1 MPGRSAIA
9 EARGHRRAYE
19 LYYWPGIQGRGEF
32 IRLAL
37 EEGGAEY
44 RDAAL
49 APDSNGGGMPAILEA
64 LAARG
69 VSRPPFAVPILK
81 AGRQI
86 IAQTANILLFLGD
99 ALGLAPGDAA
109 GRLWTHQLQ
118 LTILDLYQEAFSTHH
133 PLGDGY
139 AYEEQKA
146 AARRRTKDFLAVRV
160 PKFLGYFER
169 VIELNPGRAPWM
181 VGGRRSY
188 ADLSMA
194 QVIAGL
200 RYGFPRATARALR
213 KRPRLAALHDAV
225 FSRPR
230 IARYVASGRR
240 VPFNNEDLFRHYPS
254 LDR

>member
-1 MPGRSAIA
+1 MKY
-9 EARGHRRAYE
+9 H

-37 EEGGAEY
+37 EEGGARY
-44 RDAAL
+44 TDVAAV
-49 APDSNGGGMPAILEA
+49 PGNRGGGVPAILKV

-69 VSRPPFAVPILK
+69 EPRPPFAVPVLK
-81 AGRQI
+81 AGRQL
-86 IAQTANILLFLGD
+86 IAQTPNILLYLGGP
-99 ALGLAPGDAA
+99 LRLAPQDER
-109 GRLWTHQLQ
+109 GRLWIHQLE
-118 LTILDLYQEAFSTHH
+118 LTILDLYLEIFHTHH

-146 AARRRTKDFLAVRV
+146 AARRRTRDFLSVRL

-169 VIELNPGRAPWM
+169 VLDLNRAHAPWL
-181 VGGRRSY
+181 VGARLTY

-200 RYGFPRATARALR
+200 DYAFPRATRRALR
-213 KRPRLAALHDAV
+213 HRPRLRTLHDVV
-225 FSRPR
+225 FERPR

-240 VPFNNEDLFRHYPS
+240 LPFNNEDLFRHYPE